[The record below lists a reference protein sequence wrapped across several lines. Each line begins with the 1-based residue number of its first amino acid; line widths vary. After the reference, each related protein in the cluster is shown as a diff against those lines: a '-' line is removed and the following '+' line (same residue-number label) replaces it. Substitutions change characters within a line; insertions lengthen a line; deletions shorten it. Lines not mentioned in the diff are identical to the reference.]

1 MTRTTTVSLVA
12 PSTFDWSTSSG
23 PAEALRRVVSA
34 AEAADRRNPLNEAAV
49 LSLRHTGLTGSTLFL
64 ADSAGTGDTAAP
76 ADHAVG
82 FALVTGDEVNLVVHP
97 QHRGQGVGARLAWAV
112 LGECGERP
120 LTAWSHGNHPAAA
133 ALAAS
138 SGFTPVR
145 DLWLMRRPLR
155 NPLPP
160 LHEADDVAVRRF
172 VVGQDEEAFLA
183 LNAAAFAHHPEQGR
197 LSLDDLLQREAEPW
211 FDPDGF
217 FLAYSTQR
225 PGELLGF
232 HWTKVHD
239 DEDPAYGEVYVV
251 GVSPTAQGQG
261 LGKLLT
267 LTGLHHLRDQGLGE
281 VVLYVE
287 ADNAPAVAVY
297 QKLGF
302 THADADT
309 DVMYAR
315 R

>member
-1 MTRTTTVSLVA
+1 MTRTTTVSVVD
-12 PSTFDWSTSSG
+12 PSAFDLSMSSG
-23 PAEALRRVVSA
+23 PAEALRQVVSA
-34 AEAADRRNPLNEAAV
+34 AEAVDSRSPLNEAAL

-64 ADSAGTGDTAAP
+64 ADSAATGDTAAVE
-76 ADHAVG
+76 HAAG

-97 QHRGQGVGARLAWAV
+97 KHRGQGVGARLAWAV

-155 NPLPP
+155 DPLPP
-160 LHEADDVAVRRF
+160 LREADDVAVRRF

-183 LNAAAFAHHPEQGR
+183 LNAAAFAQHPEQGR
-197 LSLDDLLQREAEPW
+197 LSLDDLQQREAEPW

-217 FLAYSTQR
+217 FLAYSTRR
-225 PGELLGF
+225 PRELLGF

-251 GVSPTAQGQG
+251 GVSPTAQGAG

-267 LTGLHHLRDQGLGE
+267 LTGLHHLRDQGLAE

-287 ADNAPAVAVY
+287 ADNVAAVTVY
-297 QKLGF
+297 RGLGF

-315 R
+315 V